1 MLKDVWQKNSLG
13 KKSLISNQGAKK
25 VKQRSLPYRNSTLA
39 GRFASTAYILTTLI
53 TIFCLE
59 SANFLCHY

>member
-1 MLKDVWQKNSLG
+1 MGKLG

-53 TIFCLE
+53 TYERLFPQ
-59 SANFLCHY
+59 